1 VNLGLWGVKANGL
14 DALANERVSVVG
26 DDDEVDVGLM
36 HDQSAFGE
44 FAALFLAMAHRLRM
58 KAMLLALCKLRICL
72 SPRRMSRMVNCPSL
86 RSS

>member
-1 VNLGLWGVKANGL
+1 MKTNGL
-14 DALANERVSVVG
+14 DALTNERVSVVG

-36 HDQSAFGE
+36 HDQRTFVE
-44 FAALFLAMAHRLRM
+44 FAALFLGMAHRLRM
-58 KAMLLALCKLRICL
+58 NAMLLALCKLRMCL